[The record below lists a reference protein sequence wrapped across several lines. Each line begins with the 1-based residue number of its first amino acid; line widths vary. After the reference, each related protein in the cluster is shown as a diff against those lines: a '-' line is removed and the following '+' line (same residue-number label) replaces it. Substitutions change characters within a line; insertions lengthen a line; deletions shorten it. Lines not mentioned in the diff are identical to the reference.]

1 MRDVSKIQTF
11 DFSKEHGLT
20 KLGKGHVLKMLLHFL
35 ATCKLN

>member
-20 KLGKGHVLKMLLHFL
+20 KLGKSHVLRMLLHSIS
-35 ATCKLN
+35 